1 MNDSIRIREAT
12 APGVSTGGA
21 DGVEVDVPADVVG
34 DGPGSNVGTVA
45 GGLGPVAEGVL
56 RMAAAGV
63 AVGWPVTPVAAGRR
77 ANQSP

>member
-1 MNDSIRIREAT
+1 MLTGSRWTCRRE
-12 APGVSTGGA
+12 
-21 DGVEVDVPADVVG
+21 DVG

-63 AVGWPVTPVAAGRR
+63 AVGWPVTPVAAGRG